1 MYGITT
7 YEEIGAFFQLETVSR
22 NKKGENENV

>member
-7 YEEIGAFFQLETVSR
+7 YEGTGAFFQLEIVCR
-22 NKKGENENV
+22 NKKGGNENA

>member
-7 YEEIGAFFQLETVSR
+7 YEETGAFFQLEIVYR